1 MSNTAASANGGKG
14 RARDPR
20 SVANLLL
27 DLAAA
32 DGIRVGHIKLQK
44 LLYFAHGIHLN
55 ETGDPLMS
63 GHFEAWKWGPVHPAV
78 YQAFKSAGA
87 KAIMFRAIKQNV
99 LTGATNPISPA
110 DDIAARKAVRRVL
123 DALGGMSDAEL
134 VDLSHAPGGPWANV
148 VDRMAE
154 GFALGARI
162 EHDDIKSLFAR
173 HKLVV
178 KVGPSEASRKTG
190 SDADEVRPDVERP
203 LHSPERTRKSA
214 W

>member
-1 MSNTAASANGGKG
+1 MNNTASTEGGTV

-32 DGIRVGHIKLQK
+32 DGIRIGHIKLQK

-55 ETGDPLMS
+55 ETGEPLVS

-78 YQAFKSAGA
+78 YQAFKAAGA
-87 KAIMFRAIKQNV
+87 KAITFRAVKQDI
-99 LTGATNPISPA
+99 LTGEVGALPPA
-110 DDIAARKAVRRVL
+110 SDSAARRATRRVL
-123 DALGGMSDAEL
+123 DALGGMTDAEL
-134 VDLSHAPGGPWANV
+134 VNLSHAPGGPWANV

-162 EHDDIKSLFAR
+162 EHDAIRNLFAR

-178 KVGPSEASRKTG
+178 KATPSRAIRG
-190 SDADEVRPDVERP
+190 ADGGADEVRPDVERP

>member
-1 MSNTAASANGGKG
+1 MNNAASNESGTG
-14 RARDPR
+14 RAHDPR

-32 DGIRVGHIKLQK
+32 GGIRIGHIKLQK

-55 ETGDPLMS
+55 ETGEPLVS

-78 YQAFKSAGA
+78 YQAFKEAGA
-87 KAIMFRAIKQNV
+87 KAIAFRAVKQDI
-99 LTGATNPISPA
+99 LTGEVSTLSPPSS
-110 DDIAARKAVRRVL
+110 IAANRAVRRVL
-123 DALGGMSDAEL
+123 DALGGMTDAEL
-134 VDLSHAPGGPWANV
+134 VNLSHAPGGPWADV

-162 EHDDIKSLFAR
+162 EHNAIRNLFAR

-178 KVGPSEASRKTG
+178 KAIPSGASQG
-190 SDADEVRPDVERP
+190 ADGGADEVRPDVERP

>member
-1 MSNTAASANGGKG
+1 M
-14 RARDPR
+14 RDPR

-32 DGIRVGHIKLQK
+32 DGIRIGHIKLQK

-55 ETGDPLMS
+55 ETGEPLVS

-78 YQAFKSAGA
+78 YQAFKEAGA
-87 KAIMFRAIKQNV
+87 RAITFRAVKQDV
-99 LTGATNPISPA
+99 ITGETATLLPP
-110 DDIAARKAVRRVL
+110 DDIAAKRATRRVL
-123 DALGGMSDAEL
+123 DALGGMTDAEL
-134 VDLSHAPGGPWANV
+134 VNLSHAPGGPWADV

-162 EHDDIKSLFAR
+162 EHDAIRNLFAR

-178 KVGPSEASRKTG
+178 KATPSRMSRG
-190 SDADEVRPDVERP
+190 ANSSSDEVRPDVERP